1 MLKRVSVPQCVLCV
15 TLRVGAFGCLTG
27 TQCNLLVESSN
38 EFVHLSAGDL
48 LREERERGGEVGD
61 MIEHYIKEGLI
72 VPHEVTIGLLKR
84 RMLETPEKSF
94 LIDGFP
100 RKLDQCL
107 AFEETVCQA
116 RGCLVIDAPD
126 EVILERLLERGK
138 TSGRIDDNPETI
150 QKRLDVYHSTTVNV
164 YDHFEES
171 DRLVRVDGTA
181 PKEAVFLKVKAAV
194 DGLIS
199 RETTSSAP
207 SVSPR
212 APSPLSAVEP
222 AASH

>member
-1 MLKRVSVPQCVLCV
+1 MVVQ
-15 TLRVGAFGCLTG
+15 
-27 TQCNLLVESSN
+27 
-38 EFVHLSAGDL
+38 
-48 LREERERGGEVGD
+48 
-61 MIEHYIKEGLI
+61 
-72 VPHEVTIGLLKR
+72 
-84 RMLETPEKSF
+84 
-94 LIDGFP
+94 
-100 RKLDQCL
+100 
-107 AFEETVCQA
+107 VCQA

-138 TSGRIDDNPETI
+138 VECGMGLPVGPSLPPPSSPFLTRSSRLFPAQTSGRIDDNPETI
-150 QKRLDVYHSTTVNV
+150 QKRLDVYHSTVRLLHQQSLPLASPCHSRCPSFVHATPPSCGFPCPQTVNV